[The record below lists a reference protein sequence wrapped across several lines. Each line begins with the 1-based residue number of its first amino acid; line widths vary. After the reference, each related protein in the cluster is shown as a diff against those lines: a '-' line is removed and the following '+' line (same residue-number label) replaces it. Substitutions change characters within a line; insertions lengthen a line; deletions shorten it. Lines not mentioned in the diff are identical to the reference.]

1 MRLHGATSQKAVI
14 VILTAVESEYVTD
27 QVLTVML
34 DGSAAII
41 RQLLEVVLKELKVL
55 LHV

>member
-14 VILTAVESEYVTD
+14 IILTAVESEYVTD

-41 RQLLEVVLKELKVL
+41 SQILEVVLKELKV
-55 LHV
+55 